1 MSISFFAYHGQPEQR
16 QNVIEHISLLTRQGL
31 LSNTA
36 DNGDRAIGLLEALAD
51 GSPDPA
57 VAFQKTGFPYPLLK
71 ICESIF
77 QGMPAGKA
85 PAFALELV
93 QTAQIDADVS
103 DIASQ
108 FMQWMI
114 EEALS
119 EHGKTRLQSSAKEKG
134 PDLTKL
140 AQIQS
145 EVSTLKN
152 ARMLT
157 RQAKQRGLPCPT
169 SDEKF
174 VHDAI
179 SLLLTSGGSNAGAAV
194 DWISGIA
201 PNPEAKYEQF
211 SRRLIE
217 LVETA

>member
-108 FMQWMI
+108 FMQRMV

-119 EHGKTRLQSSAKEKG
+119 EHGKSRLQSSAKELG
-134 PDLTKL
+134 SDLTIL

-145 EVSTLKN
+145 EVSTQTK

-157 RQAKQRGLPCPT
+157 RQAKRRGLPCPT

-174 VHDAI
+174 VQDAI
-179 SLLLTSGGSNAGAAV
+179 SLLLASGGANAGTAV
-194 DWISGIA
+194 DWIASIA
-201 PNPEAKYEQF
+201 PYPEAKYDRF
-211 SRRLIE
+211 SHRLIE
-217 LVETA
+217 LVESA